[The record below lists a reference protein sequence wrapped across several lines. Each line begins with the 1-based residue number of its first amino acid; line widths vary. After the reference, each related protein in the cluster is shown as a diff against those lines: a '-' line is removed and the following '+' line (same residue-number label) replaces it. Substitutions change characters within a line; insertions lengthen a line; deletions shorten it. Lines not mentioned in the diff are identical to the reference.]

1 MKEKFARERRTTVC
15 GLLYDFY
22 TLYKTCIDFPPLESR
37 SVPSGGRGKGG
48 EKQYVREIYCIGA
61 FKGRMS
67 FWKACADKLKVE
79 RRQKIHVALSK
90 IGPQIQ

>member
-22 TLYKTCIDFPPLESR
+22 TLNKTCIDFSPLESR

-48 EKQYVREIYCIGA
+48 EKQNVREMYCIGA
-61 FKGRMS
+61 FKGRMMFLES
-67 FWKACADKLKVE
+67 F
-79 RRQKIHVALSK
+79 RRQIKS
-90 IGPQIQ
+90 